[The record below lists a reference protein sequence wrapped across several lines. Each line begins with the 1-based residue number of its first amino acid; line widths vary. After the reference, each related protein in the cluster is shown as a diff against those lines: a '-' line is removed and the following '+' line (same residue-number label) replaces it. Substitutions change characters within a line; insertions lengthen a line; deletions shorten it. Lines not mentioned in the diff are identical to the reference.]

1 MKAEKIFI
9 VKQENSASVSIIST
23 RTLVQNIKQSIQ
35 SENANI
41 RIKQKDIESYASELM
56 DEIFGRSL
64 TDQEY
69 EYVISVAHRAIVK
82 YSQTTPYQFGKK
94 YMGFYEIET
103 NTNI

>member
-9 VKQENSASVSIIST
+9 VKQENSALVSIIST
-23 RTLVQNIKQSIQ
+23 RTLVQDIKQSIQ
-35 SENANI
+35 SEDANI

-69 EYVISVAHRAIVK
+69 EYGYDLIDTESRSVIKIIFDNNEFEKGLYLVGERS
-82 YSQTTPYQFGKK
+82 
-94 YMGFYEIET
+94 
-103 NTNI
+103 

>member
-1 MKAEKIFI
+1 
-9 VKQENSASVSIIST
+9 
-23 RTLVQNIKQSIQ
+23 
-35 SENANI
+35 
-41 RIKQKDIESYASELM
+41 M

-64 TDQEY
+64 TGQEY

-82 YSQTTPYQFGKK
+82 YSQITPYQFGKK